1 MIEKQFDYKTYINK
15 RLKEIDDLE
24 ERRFAKELLLESLG
38 NVLDWTEKKYKA
50 LEERVQR
57 SWLCLGNSFTLTQ
70 L

>member
-50 LEERVQR
+50 LEERVQKELAMP
-57 SWLCLGNSFTLTQ
+57 WDSFTLTQ